1 MAGGSVQTLLP
12 EIFSLGI
19 DMNENIVAG
28 VVKQFNELAEL
39 TEIFVRQN
47 QVGVSVHKSVSE
59 KGLINSD

>member
-1 MAGGSVQTLLP
+1 MVPSRLSCLK
-12 EIFSLGI
+12 FSLGI